1 MATSGEGHV
10 DEESQK
16 KKGGRGSSERTS
28 ERKRTRL
35 NLSDEQSR

>member
-16 KKGGRGSSERTS
+16 KKVAEDQVREQVNER
-28 ERKRTRL
+28 EHA
-35 NLSDEQSR
+35 